1 MGDWRTKRSRGTAA
15 GLMAPAMGVP
25 GAGCGESDEERSGP
39 RSEPAAGN
47 WRTWVLSSP
56 GAIRVPPPPRAG
68 SAAARRDDQRLRAA
82 EHERTAS
89 EERAEREFG
98 ADPAVKPW
106 LERAMAFVAQRP
118 KDPPAASRAYG
129 LVSVA
134 MADAAIAAFWR
145 ARAKEAADSRVYGG
159 IHWPI
164 DGVEGLRMGRRIGRL
179 TVERAKRDGSER

>member
-1 MGDWRTKRSRGTAA
+1 MGGGRTRKLLRIAA
-15 GLMAPAMGVP
+15 ALVALLVVGVP
-25 GAGCGESDEERSGP
+25 ASGCGESDDERSGP
-39 RSEPAAGN
+39 RTEPSAAN
-47 WRTWVLSSP
+47 WKTWVLPSP
-56 GAIRVPPPPRAG
+56 AAIRVPPPPRPG
-68 SAAARRDDQRLRAA
+68 SAAERRDEQRLRAA

-134 MADAAIAAFWR
+134 MADAAIAAWHWKYR
-145 ARAKEAADSRVYGG
+145 YDRQPLDEKSSVARAADR
-159 IHWPI
+159 
-164 DGVEGLRMGRRIGRL
+164 
-179 TVERAKRDGSER
+179 